1 MQRTKLDRPWHEKL
15 LLDDGRELLVR
26 PIDPADTE
34 PLRAGF
40 NLLSPEEVR
49 QRFLHTVKELS
60 AASARRLT
68 HIDRRREFALVA
80 AEPLPPGEA
89 VVGAVARAA
98 IDADG
103 RNAEFGIVVSRH
115 LAGQGLGR
123 LLLRR
128 VVQWCR
134 LKRLDSIYGDV
145 FEDNA
150 SMLGLARHLGFEREA
165 HPDGYGI
172 TRIRL
177 RLRPGRLPP
186 TTATREVR
194 HESR

>member
-1 MQRTKLDRPWHEKL
+1 MRRTKLDRRWHEL
-15 LLDDGRELLVR
+15 VVLEDGRELLVR
-26 PIDPADTE
+26 PIDPADAE

-40 NLLSPEEVR
+40 NLLSAEEVR

-60 AASARRLT
+60 AASAHRLT
-68 HIDRRREFALVA
+68 HIDPQREFAIVA
-80 AEPLPPGEA
+80 AEPLPPGQA

-103 RNAEFGIVVSRH
+103 RNADFGIVVSRH
-115 LAGQGLGR
+115 LAGQELGR
-123 LLLRR
+123 LLLKR

-150 SMLGLARHLGFEREA
+150 AMLGLARQMGFVREP

-177 RLRPGRLPP
+177 PFKTAKPRPPALER
-186 TTATREVR
+186 THDTR
-194 HESR
+194 

>member
-1 MQRTKLDRPWHEKL
+1 MVKRSKLDQPWHEQIV
-15 LLDDGRELLVR
+15 LDDGRVLHVR
-26 PIDPADTE
+26 PIHPRDAE

-49 QRFLHTVKELS
+49 QRFLHTVKELT
-60 AASARRLT
+60 AASAHRLT
-68 HIDRRREFALVA
+68 HIDPRREFAIVA

-103 RNAEFGIVVSRH
+103 RHADFGIVVSRP
-115 LAGQGLGR
+115 LAGQGLGT
-123 LLLRR
+123 LLLKR
-128 VVQWCR
+128 VIQWCR

-145 FEDNA
+145 FEDNLN
-150 SMLGLARHLGFEREA
+150 MLGVARRLGFVREP

-177 RLRPGRLPP
+177 PLKPVAVRQPAATGR
-186 TTATREVR
+186 TA
-194 HESR
+194 

>member
-1 MQRTKLDRPWHEKL
+1 MKRSKLDQPWHEQVV
-15 LLDDGRELLVR
+15 LDDGRVLHVR
-26 PIDPADTE
+26 PIDPRDAE

-40 NLLSPEEVR
+40 NLLTPEEVR

-60 AASARRLT
+60 PASAHRLT
-68 HIDRRREFALVA
+68 HIDPRREFALVA
-80 AEPLPPGEA
+80 AEPLAPGEA

-103 RNAEFGIVVSRH
+103 RNADFGIVVSRH

-123 LLLRR
+123 LLLKR
-128 VVQWCR
+128 VVHWCR

-145 FEDNA
+145 FEDNQ
-150 SMLGLARHLGFEREA
+150 SMLGLARHLGFVREP

-177 RLRPGRLPP
+177 PLKP
-186 TTATREVR
+186 ATSTRAAAR
-194 HESR
+194 GAAT